1 MVITWRFTFCEEQ
14 LIRSV
19 GKIFGHIYIFC
30 VCIIHD
36 SARAVDI
43 HHYRNR
49 LYAKCLILCRELKVR
64 HTAKPAFAESYTKNT
79 RQKNAKSETQINKK
93 KVNRSLYCDGYV
105 MHVMF
110 IWEGHH
116 IRHRTIKQKNRT
128 LCRVLHSANLDFAE
142 CIYHS
147 TRQIN
152 FFCRPVD
159 QSLPSV

>member
-43 HHYRNR
+43 HHYRKPAIR
-49 LYAKCLILCRELKVR
+49 QVSDTLPRAKGQAHGKACICRELHKK
-64 HTAKPAFAESYTKNT
+64 HPAKKRQIRNT
-79 RQKNAKSETQINKK
+79 DKQK

-142 CIYHS
+142 CIYRS